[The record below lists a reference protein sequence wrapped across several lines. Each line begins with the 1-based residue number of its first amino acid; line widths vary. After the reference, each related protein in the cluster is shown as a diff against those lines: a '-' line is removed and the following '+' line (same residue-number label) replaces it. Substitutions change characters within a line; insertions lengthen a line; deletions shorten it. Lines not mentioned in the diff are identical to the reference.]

1 VAANQEGVERELRSL
16 ESVEATNH
24 PGPGSGGTNRVPVRV
39 TTWLTSRRGRVLGWV
54 SVDLALGYALA
65 CAFRHQ
71 VDFDV
76 YRMGGAH
83 LLGSAGSGLYQVRL
97 PQVRLPF
104 TYPPFAALVFFPFSH
119 LSTRAGQLVW
129 GVLSVAALAGLI
141 MVCLGAAAGA
151 WVERDPGPGERVGR
165 VEPVRFVMGW
175 RQIRS
180 VALVALVPVVLLN
193 PVFTTINLGQV
204 NIFIVL
210 LVLADLTRTLAWRGK
225 TLPRGVL
232 IGLAAAVKLT
242 PLIFIPFLFLTRQFR
257 AGLTALGTFVGLSL
271 AALAVSPHASR
282 LYWTKEVFDSRRA
295 GNLLY
300 VSDQNLR
307 SAVQRMMHLVPPQS
321 LLLVL
326 TVVLGA
332 AGLILA
338 TWAWRASSALLGV
351 ALCAT
356 TGLIVSP
363 VSWSHHYVWVVP
375 VLAWLTLGADR
386 PRGGRWWAL
395 GVAILFWAAPI
406 WWVPNVQR
414 GYGGPVE
421 LLAAN
426 AFFLAAVAFLALSA
440 LLLWGRDRAGS
451 GRTVRA
457 PAGRGERTGAGP
469 LVGIRSGLAEQ

>member
-1 VAANQEGVERELRSL
+1 
-16 ESVEATNH
+16 
-24 PGPGSGGTNRVPVRV
+24 
-39 TTWLTSRRGRVLGWV
+39 
-54 SVDLALGYALA
+54 
-65 CAFRHQ
+65 
-71 VDFDV
+71 
-76 YRMGGAH
+76 
-83 LLGSAGSGLYQVRL
+83 
-97 PQVRLPF
+97 
-104 TYPPFAALVFFPFSH
+104 
-119 LSTRAGQLVW
+119 
-129 GVLSVAALAGLI
+129 
-141 MVCLGAAAGA
+141 
-151 WVERDPGPGERVGR
+151 
-165 VEPVRFVMGW
+165 
-175 RQIRS
+175 
-180 VALVALVPVVLLN
+180 VPVVLLN